1 MTDTTTKSMDILLE
15 KSDSRIS
22 IKAPTSL
29 TEETNKAAKKLK
41 MNRSR
46 YIKVAISE
54 KNNSVLNK

>member
-1 MTDTTTKSMDILLE
+1 MDILLE